1 VNGGFM
7 TSQILS
13 LVLPLAV
20 FAAAATWLFRVLRHR
35 NGQR

>member
-1 VNGGFM
+1 VTGSFM

-20 FAAAATWLFRVLRHR
+20 FAAAATWFFRIFRRR
-35 NGQR
+35 NEQP